1 MADYNYEELKHK
13 TVAELR
19 QIAKE
24 FDHEANKD
32 YTQLN
37 KEHLIQAVCKALG
50 VDTLEYHQEMV
61 SGFNKANAK
70 AKMRALSLNGRL
82 RLKPTITP
90 NSRASAATC
99 IGSTTGSAYTC
110 DSWPGRSSREV

>member
-37 KEHLIQAVCKALG
+37 KEHLIQAVCKALS

-70 AKMRALSLNGRL
+70 AKMRALKSERQAALEAHDHAKLKSVRRHLHRLNHRI
-82 RLKPTITP
+82 RIHV
-90 NSRASAATC
+90 R
-99 IGSTTGSAYTC
+99 
-110 DSWPGRSSREV
+110 